1 MNWHSQPFMK
11 KVFFR
16 GVLMSVVFGI
26 PLQVLLTWLACHFV
40 GDFAFQS
47 AWMSMEKGKSWEVN
61 FYHAATYTAVFVLFI
76 HPSLLAVV
84 VLLGAHFVV
93 DPLKARYKII
103 GPIWLDQ
110 LLHVLTI
117 VLILFFKL

>member
-1 MNWHSQPFMK
+1 MLFTISLP
-11 KVFFR
+11 
-16 GVLMSVVFGI
+16 
-26 PLQVLLTWLACHFV
+26 VLLAWLACHFV

-61 FYHAATYTAVFVLFI
+61 FYHCATYTATFILFV
-76 HPSLLAVV
+76 HPSPLAVAI
-84 VLLGAHFVV
+84 LLTTHYIV
-93 DPLKARYKII
+93 DTLKARYKVI

-117 VLILFFKL
+117 VLILALKF